1 MSWTLLQQRENSE
14 DEDSDFF
21 VISDLSAD
29 EEDNRLRQ
37 EYDTNRESIRSRQEF
52 EFVKLL

>member
-1 MSWTLLQQRENSE
+1 MSWTLLQPREESE